1 MTFAQRIAA
10 LPRLGVGISCE
21 FTGTER
27 GAGID
32 AVALNQA
39 WPELVH
45 FLEVGA
51 DTARGL
57 DEMMLRW
64 GRSGLP
70 ATYHFLDL
78 NLAELGDLDQPWLEQ
93 TLAQARAVG
102 ALWLCGDAGYWH
114 LGPRERSHELLL
126 PPILSREAAEEM
138 AQAVRQLQT
147 RAGMLVLPENPPAV
161 AYIGPLHLLEFFAL
175 VCEQAD
181 CGMLLDC
188 AHLAVYQ
195 KMCGHAPLAGL
206 DDFPLERIVEI
217 HVAGGAHRDHEG
229 FGWVEDSHSPEVLPE
244 TWQITERIIDGAS
257 NLKAVVFEAEHN
269 APAEIHGG
277 FERLNQLF
285 PKGG

>member
-1 MTFAQRIAA
+1 MTFAQRIAD

-21 FTGTER
+21 FSGSER
-27 GAGID
+27 GPGID
-32 AVALNQA
+32 AVALQQA

-64 GRSGLP
+64 GREGLP
-70 ATYHFLDL
+70 TTYHFLDL
-78 NLAELGDLDQPWLEQ
+78 NLAELGDLDPAWLDQ

-102 ALWLCGDAGYWH
+102 AQWLCGDAGYWH
-114 LGPRERSHELLL
+114 LGPRERGHELLL
-126 PPILSREAAEEM
+126 PPILCPQAAEEM
-138 AQAVRQLQT
+138 AQAVRQLQDQ
-147 RAGMLVLPENPPAV
+147 ADMLVLPENPPAV
-161 AYIGPLHLLEFFAL
+161 AYIGPMHLLDFFAQ

-181 CGMLLDC
+181 CGLLLDC

-195 KMCGHAPLAGL
+195 QMCGHSALTGL
-206 DDFPLERIVEI
+206 DGFPMERIVEL
-217 HVAGGAHRDHEG
+217 HVAGGAHQEHQG
-229 FGWVEDSHSPEVLPE
+229 FGWIEDSHSPDVLPE
-244 TWQITERIIDGAS
+244 TWAITERVVARAP

-269 APAEIHGG
+269 APAEIHAG

-285 PKGG
+285 PKEA